1 VASTKISVSLEQDQL
16 KKARR
21 AAKSEGVSLSAYLSA
36 ALATKLEEQE
46 RLDAARE
53 LFASWGPE
61 AAPTAEERRRFLE
74 QMARP
79 KKRRRRAA

>member
-1 VASTKISVSLEQDQL
+1 MASTKISVSLDRDQL
-16 KKARR
+16 TKARR
-21 AAKSEGVSLSAYLSA
+21 AAKSEGLSLSAYLA
-36 ALATKLEEQE
+36 VALAAKLEEQE

-53 LFASWGPE
+53 LFATWGPE
-61 AAPTAEERRRFLE
+61 SVPTADERRQFLE

>member
-1 VASTKISVSLEQDQL
+1 MASTKISVSLDRDQL
-16 KKARR
+16 KKARG
-21 AAKSEGVSLSAYLSA
+21 AAKAEGLSLSAYLAA
-36 ALATKLEEQE
+36 ALASRLEEQE

-61 AAPTAEERRRFLE
+61 SAPTAEERRRFLE